1 MFNKERVITLLHVIF
16 ISFSLYLWADA
27 INLTM
32 HLADES
38 KDPYLGLHMF
48 GMYGSYMMA
57 IIFSLMS
64 TVYWKWMIKDF

>member
-1 MFNKERVITLLHVIF
+1 MFTKERVITLLHIIF
-16 ISFSLYLWADA
+16 IVFSLYLWTDA

-38 KDPYLGLHMF
+38 NDPFWELHMF